1 MSCYDSF
8 YFALISFDFSEMCSY
23 RSNDFCITAFNML
36 ESTVVMFVRL
46 RLSENNVVKAICS
59 PVEKSFIN
67 FEYTAWFITFIFFL
81 CTEVSIYGSLVCYFS
96 LSASQRQWESS
107 FSCILDYTSSNMII
121 IPMYIC
127 FFFVYASYFQC
138 LRSPGIYCCVMYA
151 FGCTVKHSEYFQC
164 YWKCTKISA
173 DLIKSVSVQKP
184 ISKLCLLKAP

>member
-81 CTEVSIYGSLVCYFS
+81 CTEVSIYGSLVYFS

-127 FFFVYASYFQC
+127 FFF
-138 LRSPGIYCCVMYA
+138 CV
-151 FGCTVKHSEYFQC
+151 C
-164 YWKCTKISA
+164 I
-173 DLIKSVSVQKP
+173 
-184 ISKLCLLKAP
+184 LLSMFA

>member
-1 MSCYDSF
+1 MPLLNSVYSNKKRFGKKKEHYIFSYWMSCYDSF
-8 YFALISFDFSEMCSY
+8 YFALISFDFSEVCSY
-23 RSNDFCITAFNML
+23 RSNDFCITAFNIL

-67 FEYTAWFITFIFFL
+67 FEYTAWFITFLFFL

-96 LSASQRQWESS
+96 LSASQHQWESS

-127 FFFVYASYFQC
+127 FFFLCMPLTFSVCIVQ
-138 LRSPGIYCCVMYA
+138 IYVVVWCM
-151 FGCTVKHSEYFQC
+151 
-164 YWKCTKISA
+164 
-173 DLIKSVSVQKP
+173 
-184 ISKLCLLKAP
+184 LLDAQ